1 MKLKSLPILQLLEH
15 IDSCAERVK
24 SAHNIMS
31 SNGAIIMFLEEAT
44 FVEEYMYSIYV
55 QCCKHLPL
63 YEDKGVDY
71 NHWINKLEKLDLS
84 KHNFEKYGFK
94 YVAYKY
100 GAKNLKDKNI
110 VNLYTEN
117 VYTKNGVNSSIVPAI
132 ETLQTTQISLSVCS
146 KALKPIIEILQMI
159 KRLLENPSQEQYEE
173 LGHRILTY
181 HLTEKG
187 ANKNYDLKRNT
198 PPSEFISKMD
208 SEIKRLH
215 EYYKVKGLNESWLKI
230 LSKSTLEFQPATI
243 GQILFSMRTSW
254 DEQDTIQFIED
265 YSYILLMNNHRRK
278 LNGDLKTY
286 AMSHEH
292 PGYALTFDEEKLK
305 EFLSKNI
312 RQDLFFNKLHEVCE
326 SINEFQCKDYEFVY
340 ILYIILS
347 RERVLKENTSKN
359 GFFNAFSPNK
369 LSGKLE
375 TWRTYGRKISH
386 TYREYLQKK
395 LLPIAHNNKKE
406 SKYSEA
412 EVLYDSFGKLKQKL
426 PRLTDIEEN

>member
-208 SEIKRLH
+208 S
-215 EYYKVKGLNESWLKI
+215 
-230 LSKSTLEFQPATI
+230 
-243 GQILFSMRTSW
+243 
-254 DEQDTIQFIED
+254 
-265 YSYILLMNNHRRK
+265 
-278 LNGDLKTY
+278 
-286 AMSHEH
+286 
-292 PGYALTFDEEKLK
+292 
-305 EFLSKNI
+305 
-312 RQDLFFNKLHEVCE
+312 
-326 SINEFQCKDYEFVY
+326 
-340 ILYIILS
+340 
-347 RERVLKENTSKN
+347 
-359 GFFNAFSPNK
+359 
-369 LSGKLE
+369 
-375 TWRTYGRKISH
+375 
-386 TYREYLQKK
+386 
-395 LLPIAHNNKKE
+395 
-406 SKYSEA
+406 
-412 EVLYDSFGKLKQKL
+412 
-426 PRLTDIEEN
+426 